1 MRPALRAAAKAAQ
14 AEANFH
20 YDLLVQAESAA
31 GEVARKAAA
40 VQDLGRQIAA
50 TETALKAAVKRCQA
64 TQDVR
69 QQLQAAIDELAGVR
83 AKVFSE
89 LNLKPLP
96 SAPVAAPTPLKP
108 AGQSAV
114 AVKPAA
120 KPVRPSNLAEFFGNP
135 MHGAL

>member
-20 YDLLVQAESAA
+20 YGLLVQAEAAA

-50 TETALKAAVKRCQA
+50 TEAALKAAVKRCQA

-69 QQLQAAIDELAGVR
+69 QQLQVLKAAADQLAGLR
-83 AKVFSE
+83 TKVFTE
-89 LNLKPLP
+89 LKLKPLP
-96 SAPVAAPTPLKP
+96 SAPAAATLPKPP
-108 AGQSAV
+108 AGQEAW
-114 AVKPAA
+114 AA
-120 KPVRPSNLAEFFGNP
+120 SLQLARWR
-135 MHGAL
+135 